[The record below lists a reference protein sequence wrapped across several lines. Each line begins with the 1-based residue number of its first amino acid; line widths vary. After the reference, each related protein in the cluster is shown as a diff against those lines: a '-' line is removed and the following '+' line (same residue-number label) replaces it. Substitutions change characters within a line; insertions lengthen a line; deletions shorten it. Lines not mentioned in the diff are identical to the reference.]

1 MENKEVVDN
10 ISEATEN
17 AMSKMADLSQQT
29 TSKVSGIA
37 ANSLSEMKN
46 AYNKLATDSGA
57 IWGLVAI
64 VVVSIVC
71 ALIIYT
77 FVVTSVFK
85 KLSVTVKETK
95 YPLKGE
101 MLSVVSLNDIP
112 SSSNGQRRTYTFW
125 IYLNDMNANNG
136 LYKNVWSIGSSAPDG
151 KLNKYSP
158 SVFLDKTTNKMH
170 VRFSKNSDTPR
181 DDLVNHDIHGVMKT
195 GITLDYIPL
204 QRWSHIAIVL
214 NDSYQGGNITAY
226 IDGELAKSVNHKED
240 VSEQS
245 EVEKDF
251 NNLNIDMGGK
261 LYVGGDKQ
269 GGYMA
274 GFSGLLSKVSLHNY
288 DLNQRDII
296 KDYQKGPIDNM
307 LAALGYGVRS
317 PVYKL

>member
-10 ISEATEN
+10 ISQATEN
-17 AMSKMADLSQQT
+17 AMNKMADLSKQT
-29 TSKVSGIA
+29 TSTVSGVA
-37 ANSLSEMKN
+37 TNSLSEMKN

-85 KLSVTVKETK
+85 KLSVTVKGTK

-101 MLSVVSLNDIP
+101 MLSVVPLNDIP

-125 IYLNDMNANNG
+125 IYLNDMNSNNG
-136 LYKNVWSIGSSAPDG
+136 MYKNVWSIGSSPPDS

-158 SVFLDKTTNKMH
+158 SVFLDKATNKMH
-170 VRFSKNSDTPR
+170 MRFSKNSNQQSG
-181 DDLVNHDIHGVMKT
+181 DLTSDSEEQVMKT

-214 NDSYQGGNITAY
+214 NDNYQGGNITAY
-226 IDGELAKSVNHKED
+226 IDGELAKSVNHKE
-240 VSEQS
+240 EYNG
-245 EVEKDF
+245 VEKDY
-251 NNLNIDMGGK
+251 NDLNIDMGGK

-269 GGYMA
+269 QGGMA
-274 GFSGLLSKVSLHNY
+274 GFSGLLSKVSIHNY

-307 LAALGYGVRS
+307 LAALGYGVRA
-317 PVYKL
+317 PIYKL